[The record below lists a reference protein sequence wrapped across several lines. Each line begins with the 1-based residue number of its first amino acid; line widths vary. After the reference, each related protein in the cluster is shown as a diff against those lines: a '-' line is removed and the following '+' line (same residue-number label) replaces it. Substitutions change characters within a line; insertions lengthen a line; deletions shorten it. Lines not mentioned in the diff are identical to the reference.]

1 MRKNFLPAESLDPLT
16 LQALQE
22 IKEGILLFP
31 STFKYL
37 ESQAFSSDSQNVH
50 VNFDLKISAN
60 SSETTEET
68 ENANYDAIPIEK
80 FGVALL
86 AGMGFDPKSLDS
98 SKRYFLFLS
107 ILPHREVL
115 LPQRPKGLG
124 LGADPTAVQ
133 DAKQELLKSKIE
145 KLTWDPGA
153 RCQIVLGKNKG
164 LYGTL
169 EGLDGDT
176 GRVII
181 RLKVSKEAVTVLQH
195 TVRLVPIKE
204 YAAYS
209 NCINQNQVDEYKARE
224 AEQLLLKSNHNS
236 DSDPPGSKST
246 RYEQSTHSDSIRKTS
261 NISKED
267 KPLKCEP
274 NRPSGG
280 ISWLRPKLIVRCL
293 DRNYCGGKYNK
304 EKLII
309 ISIDGSRCSCK
320 TESGQIIEGLPIKYL
335 QTIIPHEIN
344 SVLMIVNGERSGQLA
359 RLIRRDSRNQLV
371 DVKTRSGIP
380 LQYHFDCVCAIHDP
394 FGN

>member
-1 MRKNFLPAESLDPLT
+1 MKQNLTPAESLDPLT

-22 IKEGILLFP
+22 IKE
-31 STFKYL
+31 
-37 ESQAFSSDSQNVH
+37 ECQAFSSDSHNGH
-50 VNFDLKISAN
+50 VNYDLKIYAS
-60 SSETTEET
+60 SSEATEEI
-68 ENANYDAIPIEK
+68 ENANYDAVPIEK

-86 AGMGFDPKSLDS
+86 AGMGFDPKSLDK
-98 SKRYFLFLS
+98 SKK
-107 ILPHREVL
+107 EVL

-124 LGADPTAVQ
+124 LGANPTALQ

-145 KLTWDPGA
+145 KLTWTPGS

-181 RLKVSKEAVTVLQH
+181 RLKVSKEAVAVLQH
-195 TVRLVPIKE
+195 NVRLVPAKE

-209 NCINQNQVDEYKARE
+209 NCINKDQVDEYKAHE
-224 AEQLLLKSNHNS
+224 AAEQQLSMKSNNPNF
-236 DSDPPGSKST
+236 DSDLSRSKSSQHDQLT
-246 RYEQSTHSDSIRKTS
+246 QNNGSIRKPLAF
-261 NISKED
+261 KEED

-274 NRPSGG
+274 NRPSGST
-280 ISWLRPKLIVRCL
+280 SWLRPKLIVRCL
-293 DRNYCGGKYNK
+293 DRNYCSGKYHK

-309 ISIDGSRCSCK
+309 VSIDGNRCSCK
-320 TESGQIIEGLPIKYL
+320 TESGQIIEGLPVKYL
-335 QTIIPHEIN
+335 QTIIPHEMN
-344 SVLMIVNGERSGQLA
+344 SVLMIVNGERNGQLA
-359 RLIRRDSRNQLV
+359 RLIRRDSHNQVV

-380 LQYHFDCVCAIHDP
+380 LQYHFNCVCAIHDP

>member
-1 MRKNFLPAESLDPLT
+1 MSLEGNMSDLKPKLAFSFLQRRKQLIRNPKVTSLDTNNGENIIKGNKEFITSIEDKIICSTAKKDEELIIPLKRSKSSFHERMKKNFLPAESLDPLT

-22 IKEGILLFP
+22 IKE
-31 STFKYL
+31 
-37 ESQAFSSDSQNVH
+37 ESQAFSSSSHNFH
-50 VNFDLKISAN
+50 VNYDLKIPAN
-60 SSETTEET
+60 SSETAEET

-98 SKRYFLFLS
+98 SKK
-107 ILPHREVL
+107 EVV

-124 LGADPTAVQ
+124 LGANPTAVQ
-133 DAKQELLKSKIE
+133 DAKQELLKSKVE
-145 KLTWDPGA
+145 KLTWNPGA
-153 RCQIVLGKNKG
+153 RCQILLGKNKG

-181 RLKVSKEAVTVLQH
+181 KLKVSKEVVTVLQH

-204 YAAYS
+204 FAAYS

-224 AEQLLLKSNHNS
+224 AEQLSLKSNHNS
-236 DSDPPGSKST
+236 DSDPLRSKST
-246 RYEQSTHSDSIRKTS
+246 RSEQSTHSDSIRKTS
-261 NISKED
+261 KISGED

-274 NRPSGG
+274 NRPSGS

-293 DRNYCGGKYNK
+293 DKNYCGGKYNK

-309 ISIDGSRCSCK
+309 ISIDGNQCSCK
-320 TESGQIIEGLPIKYL
+320 TESGQIIEG
-335 QTIIPHEIN
+335 
-344 SVLMIVNGERSGQLA
+344 S
-359 RLIRRDSRNQLV
+359 
-371 DVKTRSGIP
+371 
-380 LQYHFDCVCAIHDP
+380 F
-394 FGN
+394 

>member
-1 MRKNFLPAESLDPLT
+1 MKKNFLPVESLDPLT

-22 IKEGILLFP
+22 IKE
-31 STFKYL
+31 
-37 ESQAFSSDSQNVH
+37 ESQAFSSNSHNFH
-50 VNFDLKISAN
+50 VNYDLKIPAN

-86 AGMGFDPKSLDS
+86 AGMGFDPKSLDN
-98 SKRYFLFLS
+98 SK
-107 ILPHREVL
+107 REVL

-133 DAKQELLKSKIE
+133 DAKQELLKSKTE
-145 KLTWDPGA
+145 QLTWDPGA

-224 AEQLLLKSNHNS
+224 AEQLLLKSNHDS
-236 DSDPPGSKST
+236 DSDPPRSK
-246 RYEQSTHSDSIRKTS
+246 STHSDSILKTS

-274 NRPSGG
+274 NRPSGS

-320 TESGQIIEGLPIKYL
+320 TESGQLIKGIFLNEAYFITF
-335 QTIIPHEIN
+335 QCDTFC
-344 SVLMIVNGERSGQLA
+344 RSSYKVFTNNYTA
-359 RLIRRDSRNQLV
+359 
-371 DVKTRSGIP
+371 
-380 LQYHFDCVCAIHDP
+380 
-394 FGN
+394 